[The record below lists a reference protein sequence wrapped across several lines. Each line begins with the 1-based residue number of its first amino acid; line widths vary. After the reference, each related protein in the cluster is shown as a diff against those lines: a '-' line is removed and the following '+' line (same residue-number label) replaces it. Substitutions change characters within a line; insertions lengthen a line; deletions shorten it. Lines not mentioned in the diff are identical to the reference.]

1 MNVHEN
7 IIEEDEIDL
16 SELFTTIKENL
27 KTVLYITFLFIF
39 LAIIYLYWSRNIY
52 SSNTII
58 ALEEKSQSGLTMLK
72 NSMLSSLGLGG
83 VSGSID
89 IKTAKIKLKSRK
101 YIATLLNKLNISMEY
116 YIERNF
122 KKIEFEKFNNFK
134 INLKIKDIE
143 LYGEEFK
150 LKPINSKRYIL
161 EVKAI
166 NYKKEHSYGEL
177 VNNSHFRVKISKIEG
192 VDPYDIEKE
201 KDNIITNYIYNNFKY
216 KTYIFRKL
224 DKDAQIDKIIDN
236 LNIEDIKSASNMF
249 KLEYKGTLAKKT
261 KEIVS
266 QIAKSFIR
274 DTREERENELNR
286 QLKIID
292 KQIYDI
298 RKNLNTRVK
307 RLEKYEEKSSIALM
321 SNPSLLLKDIDK
333 KKQSIDTISLQI
345 KEINNFINNLN
356 RGDII
361 TSVPLMGVGI
371 DTTSIQPLIDSF
383 ISSSEKIRE
392 LELQKE
398 NINKSVT
405 SNKQIA
411 SFIEDLK
418 NKNNILENLLSDFT
432 EEHPQVIKQKKE
444 IERLIDKIYNNI
456 EINLEKFQK
465 NREITKENI
474 LTNISMVKKTLL
486 RKLEVLEKDINKRE
500 KLLKSMPSKKMA
512 HNELKRDWGF
522 NQSIYSTLLQNRI
535 EIEVSKVSMR
545 ANTKILEDA
554 YIAKKPDSP
563 KKRLILIVSAV
574 IGFIFGIFFIFFKEF
589 LNKKI
594 RGLKDIE
601 PLITNTLILGEIK
614 QGKKNRLSKENFR
627 MVRTNL
633 QLSSIH
639 KNSSCNIILV
649 TSTIDGEGK
658 TIISAN
664 LARIFSEINRKV
676 LVIDLNMRKPKLH
689 NEFKRK
695 NSIGMSNYILQ
706 DIDISDILININT
719 NLDFIPAGDI
729 VSNESTL
736 LMNNRFEKLIEEL
749 KEIYDY
755 IIFDTPSLTPY
766 SDTRLLFQYSDI
778 VLFVL
783 RANISFKNYII
794 DFQRLKETH
803 KIKSSGIILNGV

>member
-16 SELFTTIKENL
+16 SELFATIKENL

-58 ALEEKSQSGLTMLK
+58 ALEEKGQSGLTMLK
-72 NSMLSSLGLGG
+72 SSMLSSLGLGG
-83 VSGSID
+83 VGGGTDID
-89 IKTAKIKLKSRK
+89 TAKIKLKSRK
-101 YIATLLNKLNISMEY
+101 YITTLLNNLNIDMEY

-134 INLKIKDIE
+134 IDLKIKDIE
-143 LYGEEFK
+143 LYGDEFK
-150 LKPINSKRYIL
+150 LKPINSKKYIL

-177 VNNSHFRVKISKIEG
+177 VNNSHFRVKISKREG
-192 VDPYDIEKE
+192 VDPYDMEKE
-201 KDNIITNYIYNNFKY
+201 KDNIISGYIYNTFKY
-216 KTYIFRKL
+216 KTYIFKKL

-236 LNIEDIKSASNMF
+236 LTIEEIKNSSNMF
-249 KLEYKGTLAKKT
+249 KLIYRGTLPKKT
-261 KEIVS
+261 KDIITKISDNFISKTKEEKTEELKKELETVEKEI
-266 QIAKSFIR
+266 
-274 DTREERENELNR
+274 DTSRKKL
-286 QLKIID
+286 D
-292 KQIYDI
+292 K
-298 RKNLNTRVK
+298 RVK
-307 RLEKYEEKSSIALM
+307 RLEKYQEKSSIAIM
-321 SNPSLLLKDIDK
+321 SEPALLLEDIDK
-333 KKQSIDTISLQI
+333 KKQGIDTISLQI

-356 RGDII
+356 SSDVI

-405 SNKQIA
+405 SNREIA

-456 EINLEKFQK
+456 EINLKKFRE

-474 LTNISMVKKTLL
+474 LTNILMVKKSLL
-486 RKLEVLEKDINKRE
+486 NRLKVLTKDINKRE
-500 KLLKSMPSKKMA
+500 KLLKSMPSKKIT
-512 HNELKRDWGF
+512 HSELKRDWGF
-522 NQSIYSTLLQNRI
+522 NQNVYSTLLQKKLEI
-535 EIEVSKVSMR
+535 EISIETVR
-545 ANTKILEDA
+545 NHTKILEDA

-563 KKRLILIVSAV
+563 KKTLILIVSAV
-574 IGFIFGIFFIFFKEF
+574 TGFIFGIFFILFKEF

-594 RGLKDIE
+594 RKLNDIIH
-601 PLITNTLILGEIK
+601 LTNSIILGEIRE
-614 QGKKNRLSKENFR
+614 GKNNRLSKEDFR

-639 KNSSCNIILV
+639 QNSSCNIILV
-649 TSTIDGEGK
+649 TSAIDGEGK
-658 TIISAN
+658 SVISAN

-695 NSIGMSNYILQ
+695 NSIGISNYILQ
-706 DIDISDILININT
+706 DIEISDILININA
-719 NLDFIPAGDI
+719 NLDFIPGGAI

-755 IIFDTPSLTPY
+755 IIFDTPSLIPY

-778 VLFVL
+778 VIFIL
-783 RANISFKNYII
+783 RANISFKNYIV
-794 DFQRLKETH
+794 DFENFKKTH

>member
-177 VNNSHFRVKISKIEG
+177 VNNSHFRVKISKREG
-192 VDPYDIEKE
+192 VDPYDMEKE
-201 KDNIITNYIYNNFKY
+201 KDNIITNYIYNTFKH
-216 KTYIFRKL
+216 KIYIFKKL

-307 RLEKYEEKSSIALM
+307 RLEKYEEKSGIAIM
-321 SNPSLLLKDIDK
+321 SDPALLLEDIDK
-333 KKQSIDTISLQI
+333 KKQGIDTISLQI

-574 IGFIFGIFFIFFKEF
+574 TGFIFGIFFIFFKES

-594 RGLKDIE
+594 RKLNDII
-601 PLITNTLILGEIK
+601 PLTNSIILGEIRE
-614 QGKKNRLSKENFR
+614 GKNNRLSKEDFR

-639 KNSSCNIILV
+639 QNSSCNIILV

-695 NSIGMSNYILQ
+695 NSIGISNYILQ
-706 DIDISDILININT
+706 DIEISDILINIT
-719 NLDFIPAGDI
+719 ANLDFIPGGAI

-736 LMNNRFEKLIEEL
+736 LMNNKFEKLIEEL

-755 IIFDTPSLTPY
+755 IIFDTPSLIPY

-778 VLFVL
+778 VLFIL
-783 RANISFKNYII
+783 RANVSFKNYII
-794 DFQRLKETH
+794 DFENFKKTH
-803 KIKSSGIILNGV
+803 KMKSSGIILNGV